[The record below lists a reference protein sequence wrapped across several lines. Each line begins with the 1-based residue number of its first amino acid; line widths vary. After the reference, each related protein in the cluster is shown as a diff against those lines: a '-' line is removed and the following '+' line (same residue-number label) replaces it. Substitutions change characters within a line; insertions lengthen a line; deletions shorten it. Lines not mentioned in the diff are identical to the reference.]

1 MLWARIKLKI
11 QPYLLPAGILL
22 LLAASTLIPVWY
34 LGTMEE
40 SVRRYIVGINV
51 ASMPFGVVQT
61 LVFVCFLYLLQY
73 GGGFAAFKKA
83 ATDASAVNIR
93 FADVIG
99 QTEAKKEAWEVV
111 QLIKDRQKLQ
121 LVGGRIIRG
130 LLLNGPPGCGK
141 TLLAKA
147 IATEAGIPFLSVAGS
162 EFVEIFVGVGAA
174 RVRKLFKQAR
184 THAQAYG
191 GCIIFIDELE
201 VLGRKRVFYDAFGGS
216 SEGNST
222 LNQLLV
228 EMDGIVDNDA
238 NVIVMG
244 AMNAAE
250 DVLDPALLRPGRF
263 DRKVQITR
271 PNLQERQEIF
281 EFYARKIKMDPTVD
295 YARLARKAIHQT
307 PAEIENTLKE
317 AALIA
322 IRNKKATV
330 GYKEISEA
338 VDRIELGVAH
348 RLSMTPR
355 EREMTAFHEAGHLV
369 VLFLTHPTQ
378 DVFKASIIQR
388 GGVLG
393 VVHSTPKEE
402 LYSSDRNTLFAH
414 VKLALGGYVA
424 EKFKYGVTT
433 DGVSSDFRA
442 ATGVA
447 HAMVWRYGMGAGGL
461 IGDFTAIP
469 ENQLSESVKA
479 QLNMESQ
486 QILRQALAEVEKVL
500 KTEWAIV
507 DRFAGEL
514 LRHDELDYDEIAR
527 IFSEF
532 GKQPL
537 RALVAEGNGA
547 LPAIQPPGQA
557 ALPYNASSA
566 SRPPHAP
573 QDPPTA

>member
-1 MLWARIKLKI
+1 MLWARIKLKLT
-11 QPYLLPAGILL
+11 PYLLPAGIALL
-22 LLAASTLIPVWY
+22 LMVSIMVPVWY
-34 LGTMEE
+34 LGTMDE

-51 ASMPFGVVQT
+51 ASMPFGVIQT

-83 ATDASAVNIR
+83 ATDASAVSVR
-93 FADVIG
+93 FSDVIG

-184 THAQAYG
+184 LHAQAYG

-295 YARLARKAIHQT
+295 YARLARKAIYRT
-307 PAEIENTLKE
+307 PAEIENILKE

-322 IRNKKATV
+322 TRNKKDMV

-338 VDRIELGVAH
+338 IERIELGVAH

-355 EREMTAFHEAGHLV
+355 EREMTAYHEAGHLV
-369 VLFLTHPTQ
+369 ILFLTHPTR
-378 DVFKASIIQR
+378 DAFKASIIQR

-393 VVHSTPKEE
+393 VVHSTPREE

-414 VKLALGGYVA
+414 IKVALGGFVA

-433 DGVSSDFRA
+433 DGVSSDFQG
-442 ATGVA
+442 ATAVA
-447 HAMVWRYGMGAGGL
+447 HQMAWSYGMGTSGL
-461 IGDFTAIP
+461 IGDFAAIP
-469 ENQLSESVKA
+469 KDQLSESVKA
-479 QLNMESQ
+479 QLNLETQ
-486 QILRQALAEVEKVL
+486 QILRGAMAEVEKTL
-500 KTEWAIV
+500 KDEWAIV
-507 DRFAGEL
+507 ERFANEL
-514 LRHDELDYDEIAR
+514 LRRDELDYDEIAR

-537 RALVAEGNGA
+537 RPLAAD
-547 LPAIQPPGQA
+547 QA
-557 ALPYNASSA
+557 ALPPVQAPGQASLPAPKA
-566 SRPPHAP
+566 SRPPFAP
-573 QDPPTA
+573 PDNPAT